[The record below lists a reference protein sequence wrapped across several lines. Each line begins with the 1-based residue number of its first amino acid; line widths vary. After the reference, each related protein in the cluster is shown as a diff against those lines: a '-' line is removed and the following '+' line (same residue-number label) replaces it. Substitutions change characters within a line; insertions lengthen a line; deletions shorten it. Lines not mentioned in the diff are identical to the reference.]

1 MLKPPTDDPYTALKE
16 QLTKRTALS
25 EQLRLQQFTCVE
37 LGDRKLTKLL
47 CNMQQLLGGCPSIDP
62 SFLKE
67 LFLKRLPQNVRMV
80 LASTPEGTTLSI
92 LAEMADKVIEVAAP
106 SGSVAALNMH
116 SSDNPP
122 TLPASHAPLP
132 ATAADIEDLPSEI
145 SRLEKLVRNL
155 ARSRSSS
162 RPTRSSH
169 RSTTP
174 TPTSDMPDNA
184 LCWYHQKFG
193 DGACGCRSPC
203 SWASNEQ
210 AGR

>member
-1 MLKPPTDDPYTALKE
+1 MLFSCHCISSQKSRFDYAVAFLSPDYAVEVRDLLLKPPTDDPYTVLKE

-25 EQLRLQQFTCVE
+25 EQRRLQQLFTCVE
-37 LGDRKLTKLL
+37 LGNTKLTQLFR
-47 CNMQQLLGGCPSIDP
+47 NMQQLLGGRPSIDP

-80 LASTPEGTTLSI
+80 LASTPEDITLST
-92 LAEMADKVIEVAAP
+92 LAEMADKVIEVASP

-145 SRLEKLVRNL
+145 
-155 ARSRSSS
+155 
-162 RPTRSSH
+162 
-169 RSTTP
+169 
-174 TPTSDMPDNA
+174 
-184 LCWYHQKFG
+184 
-193 DGACGCRSPC
+193 
-203 SWASNEQ
+203 
-210 AGR
+210 